1 MMPLRNFFKNAL
13 DAWRVAS
20 PVFTFETTFSVALI
34 HQPHTLAAMKS
45 LVVLFA
51 CVAFCH
57 GATASREMVGRRSG
71 KIILPVNQ
79 TVTPLGTQVELP
91 GLRPQGLALSPDG
104 RILITSGKTSELVVI
119 DPSTGAILQ
128 RVALPNEGQ
137 NEPLPEAPSANILHP
152 DTKGEL
158 SYTGL
163 IFSKDGSQIYL
174 ANVNGSIK
182 VFTVAN
188 GKVAPSHS
196 IALPNANAPRRKQ
209 EIPAGLALSPDGT
222 KLYVCAN
229 LSNQLLEIDLTTRKV
244 LRSFPVGVAPYEVIL
259 TAGKAYVSNWGGGR
273 PRPGDLVGPAGRG
286 TVVKIDPIRN
296 IANEGSVSMIDLASG
311 KPTSEIL
318 VHLHSS
324 ALALSPNGRWLVVAN
339 AASDNLSV
347 IDTTTDQVVET
358 IWTKANPADLFGA
371 SPNALAFSSNGKN
384 LYVANGTQNAIAV
397 IDFKPTQKK
406 STLEGLFPVGWFP
419 GALVLDAARNRLCVA
434 NIKGHPAEK
443 KKYSK
448 GSPGAQGFNSHQY
461 SGSISLVTIP
471 KGSDLKKLTRQVY
484 ANYHREAI
492 EETFQKPRPNQKPV
506 PIPERIGEPSLINHV
521 VYIIKENRTYDQVLG
536 DVKEGNGD
544 PSLCIFGEHITP
556 NQHKLVREFTLLDN
570 TYCAGI
576 LSSEG
581 HQWSTT
587 AFSTDYMEKSFA
599 GFPRSYPDGMGE
611 DDEDALAY
619 SPAGFIW
626 DNAMKHKVSIWNFG
640 EFAAPMCRWTNPHGR
655 GSPTWQNY
663 WDEFQNPKGEVH
675 IESRP
680 SIETIRHF
688 TPTNY
693 VGWIMEVPDVWRARY
708 ITNQLA
714 EWEKEGSM
722 PQLVLIC
729 LPNDHTSGTKAGSPT
744 PSACAADNDLAFGQI
759 IEAFS
764 HSSFWKEMAILGIE
778 DDPQDGFD
786 HVSGYRT
793 TAYVASPYAKRKQ
806 VISSQYSTISILRTI
821 EQILGLPP
829 MNQFDASAVPMSDC
843 FTDTPDFT
851 PFQSVAN
858 NIPLDQMNEKP
869 QAIRDPLLRKN
880 AIISARLNL
889 KKVDACP
896 EDTLNR
902 ILWHA
907 QKGSATSYPQWAIT
921 ISAKDDDD

>member
-1 MMPLRNFFKNAL
+1 
-13 DAWRVAS
+13 
-20 PVFTFETTFSVALI
+20 
-34 HQPHTLAAMKS
+34 MKS
-45 LVVLFA
+45 LLLLLA
-51 CVAFCH
+51 LI
-57 GATASREMVGRRSG
+57 TASHAATPSRELVGRKGS

-79 TVTPLGTQVELP
+79 TVTPLGIQVDLP

-104 RILITSGKTSELVVI
+104 KILVTSGKTSELVIV
-119 DPSTGAILQ
+119 DPATGAILQ

-137 NEPLPEAPSANILHP
+137 NEPQPDAPSANILKP
-152 DTKGEL
+152 DTKGQL
-158 SYTGL
+158 SFTGL
-163 IFSKDGSQIYL
+163 IFSKDGSQLYL

-182 VFTVAN
+182 VFNVVDIRIHITSPSERS
-188 GKVAPSHS
+188 KSQLHPTIETSHSIEPSHS
-196 IALPNANAPRRKQ
+196 IALPHANAPRRKE
-209 EIPAGLALSPDGT
+209 EIPAGLALSADGT

-229 LSNQLLEIDLTTRKV
+229 LSNQLLEIDLATRKV
-244 LRSFPVGVAPYEVIL
+244 TRAFPVGVAPYDVL
-259 TAGKAYVSNWGGGR
+259 VTAGKAYVSNWGGGR
-273 PRPGDLVGPAGRG
+273 PRPGDLIGPAGRG

-296 IANEGSVSMIDLASG
+296 IANEGSVTVIDLASG
-311 KPTSEIL
+311 KPTTEIL

-324 ALALSPNGRWLVVAN
+324 ALALSPNARWLAVAN
-339 AASDNLSV
+339 AASDNVSV
-347 IDTTTDQVVET
+347 IDTRTDQVVET
-358 IWTKANPADLFGA
+358 IWVKANPADLFGA
-371 SPNALAFSSNGKN
+371 SPNALAFSANGKT

-397 IDFKPTQKK
+397 IDFKPERKK
-406 STLEGLFPVGWFP
+406 SELEGLFPVGWFP
-419 GALVLDAARNRLCVA
+419 GALVYDSQRDRLHVA
-434 NIKGHPAEK
+434 NIKGHPLNK

-448 GSPGAQGFNSHQY
+448 GTTGAEGFNSHHY
-461 SGSISLVTIP
+461 SGSLSLVDIP
-471 KGSDLKKLTRQVY
+471 KTSQLKKLTEQVY
-484 ANYHREAI
+484 ANYHREQI
-492 EETFQKPRPNQKPV
+492 EDTFQKPRPNQKPV
-506 PIPERIGEPSLINHV
+506 AIPERIGEPSLIKHV

-544 PSLCIFGEHITP
+544 PTLTIFGEHITP

-626 DNAMKHKVSIWNFG
+626 DNAMKHKISIWNFG
-640 EFAAPMCRWTNPHGR
+640 EFAAPMSGWTDPKR
-655 GSPTWQNY
+655 RSDPKWLDY
-663 WDEFQNPKGEVH
+663 WNEFQSGRIITSPINSEVR

-680 SIETIRHF
+680 SVETIRHF

-714 EWEKEGSM
+714 QWEKEGSM
-722 PQLVLIC
+722 PQLTLIC

-744 PSACAADNDLAFGQI
+744 PAACVADNDLAFGQI
-759 IEAFS
+759 IEALS
-764 HSSFWKEMAILGIE
+764 HSKFWNEMAIFAIE

-793 TAYVASPYAKRKQ
+793 TAYIASPYAKRKT
-806 VISSQYSTISILRTI
+806 VVSSRYSTISILRTM
-821 EQILGLPP
+821 EQILGMPP
-829 MNQFDASAVPMSDC
+829 MNQFDAAAVPMTDC
-843 FTDTPDFT
+843 FTDTPDHT
-851 PFQSVAN
+851 PFQSVAT
-858 NIPLDQMNEKP
+858 NIPLDQMNPKP
-869 QAIRDPLLRKN
+869 QALRDPLLKKN
-880 AIISARLNL
+880 ALRSARLNF

-907 QKGSATSYPQWAIT
+907 QMGSAAPYPQWAIT
-921 ISAKDDDD
+921 IGAKDEDDD

>member
-1 MMPLRNFFKNAL
+1 MKFLVFWFAM
-13 DAWRVAS
+13 VA
-20 PVFTFETTFSVALI
+20 VG
-34 HQPHTLAAMKS
+34 
-45 LVVLFA
+45 
-51 CVAFCH
+51 H
-57 GATASREMVGRRSG
+57 GATPSREVVGRKGEGG
-71 KIILPVNQ
+71 KIVLPVNQ
-79 TVTPLGTQVELP
+79 TVTPVGIQVELP

-104 RILITSGKTSELVVI
+104 RILVTSGKTSELVIV
-119 DPSTGAILQ
+119 DPASGAILQ

-137 NEPLPEAPSANILHP
+137 NEPLPQAPSANILQP
-152 DTKGEL
+152 DTKGQL

-163 IFSKDGSQIYL
+163 IFSKDGSLLYL
-174 ANVNGSIK
+174 ANVNGSVK
-182 VFTVAN
+182 VFTVTD

-209 EIPAGLALSPDGT
+209 EIPAGLALSPDGS

-229 LSNQLLEIDLTTRKV
+229 LSNQLLEIDTATRKV
-244 LRSFPVGVAPYEVIL
+244 VRAFPVGVAPYDVVL
-259 TAGKAYVSNWGGGR
+259 TGGKAYVSNWGGGR
-273 PRPGDLVGPAGRG
+273 PQPGDLVGPIGRG

-296 IANEGSVSMIDLASG
+296 IANEGSVTVIDLVSG
-311 KPTSEIL
+311 KPSGEIL

-324 ALALSPNGRWLVVAN
+324 ALALSPSARWLVVAN

-347 IDTTTDQVVET
+347 IDTKTDQVVDT

-371 SPNALAFSSNGKN
+371 SPNALAFAPNGKQ

-397 IDFKPTQKK
+397 IDFKPDRKK
-406 STLEGLFPVGWFP
+406 SEFVGLYPVGWFP
-419 GALVLDAARNRLCVA
+419 GALVYDAPRQRLHVA
-434 NIKGHPAEK
+434 NIKGHPIAK

-448 GSPGAQGFNSHQY
+448 SASGGEGFNSHQY
-461 SGSISLVTIP
+461 SGSLSLTQIP
-471 KGSDLKKLTRQVY
+471 KNSELKKLTQQVY

-492 EETFQKPRPNQKPV
+492 AETMQRPRANQKPA
-506 PIPERIGEPSLINHV
+506 PIPERIGEPSLIKHV

-536 DVKEGNGD
+536 DIKEANGD
-544 PSLCIFGEHITP
+544 ASLCIFGEKVTP

-640 EFAAPMCRWTNPHGR
+640 EFAAPMCRWNGPR
-655 GSPTWQNY
+655 RSGSPAWQDY
-663 WDEFQNPKGEVH
+663 WDEFQSPKGEVR

-714 EWEKEGSM
+714 EWQKEGSM
-722 PQLVLIC
+722 PRLVLIC
-729 LPNDHTSGTKAGSPT
+729 LPDDHTSGTRAGSPT
-744 PSACAADNDLAFGQI
+744 PSACVADNDLAFGQI

-764 HSSFWKEMAILGIE
+764 HSVFWKEMAIFGIE

-793 TAYVASPYAKRKQ
+793 TAYLASPYAKRKQ
-806 VISSQYSTISILRTI
+806 VISSQYSTISVLRTM
-821 EQILGLPP
+821 EQILGMPP
-829 MNQFDASAVPMSDC
+829 MNQFDGSAMPMADC

-851 PFQSVAN
+851 PFESVPN
-858 NIPLDQMNEKP
+858 IIPLDELNPRP

-880 AIISARLNL
+880 AIVSARLNL
-889 KKVDACP
+889 KKADACP

-907 QKGSATSYPQWAIT
+907 QMGSAAPYPQWAIT
-921 ISAKDDDD
+921 VGAKEDDD